1 MLTLH
6 ASSIAFDGAAVLLR
20 GPSGS
25 GKSDLALRALADGAG
40 LIADDVTHLLLEQ
53 GELIAAAP
61 ERIQGLLEVRG
72 LGPVRVRAAQPTPV
86 RLLLDLLPAAQVP
99 RLPEP
104 RFETFL
110 GIAVPAL
117 AFAAFEASALLKLRI
132 ALERARAGK
141 LFVPD
146 EAEAA
151 PAAKWG
157 QAS

>member
-1 MLTLH
+1 
-6 ASSIAFDGAAVLLR
+6 
-20 GPSGS
+20 
-25 GKSDLALRALADGAG
+25 
-40 LIADDVTHLLLEQ
+40 
-53 GELIAAAP
+53 
-61 ERIQGLLEVRG
+61 VRG
-72 LGPVRVRAAQPTPV
+72 LGPVRVRAAAPAPV
-86 RLLLDLLPAAQVP
+86 RLLLDLAPGGKVP

-104 RFETFL
+104 RFESFL
-110 GIAVPAL
+110 GIAVPVL
-117 AFAAFEASALLKLRI
+117 AFAPFEASALLKLRI